1 MEIVSLTIV
10 GISVV
15 FLCFL
20 FLFTLLKVFE
30 KVFGERKH
38 EWEKPASQKTVNET
52 RRGLSAAVSKT
63 AGLTADAGI
72 TEEEVAAI
80 SAALYAYLDKPFQL
94 VGMRRTF
101 QEEKRYRA
109 PRKYTTWKVHQKGD
123 K

>member
-38 EWEKPASQKTVNET
+38 EWEKLASQKTVNET
-52 RRGLSAAVSKT
+52 GRGLSAAVSKT

-72 TEEEVAAI
+72 TE
-80 SAALYAYLDKPFQL
+80 LRD
-94 VGMRRTF
+94 
-101 QEEKRYRA
+101 
-109 PRKYTTWKVHQKGD
+109 RKSVV
-123 K
+123 